1 MKTVLLKGVEIKIG
15 SRVRYVNDTD
25 LYVTV
30 KGVIKPELGQV
41 YTVRDIN
48 DLGGFLLKEIRNT
61 TFEWYSPSGELDY
74 IAEPGF
80 ANWRFEPGMPALKLE
95 RKKSKTKSKPQVKE
109 TVDVPVRELE
119 RELEPA

>member
-15 SRVRYVNDTD
+15 SRVRYINDTD

-61 TFEWYSPSGELDY
+61 TFEWYSTSGELDY

-80 ANWRFEPGMPALKLE
+80 ANWRFEPGIPTLKLE
-95 RKKSKTKSKPQVKE
+95 RKKSKTKSKPEVKE
-109 TVDVPVRELE
+109 VDVPVRELE